1 MSGTSRASG
10 CPRRSARYPPS
21 DWHSHPRSPH
31 AVREGLRYRLA
42 GALGGALGTA
52 LLATVRF
59 RTLHRERY
67 DALTQ
72 REQPVLCALWHGRL
86 LPLTYFHRH
95 YGIAAMISQSKD
107 GEHIAR
113 IVEKWGIEAVRGS
126 TSRGGAAALREVA
139 RRIRA
144 GQSVAITPDGPKGP
158 RQRVQPGII
167 AAAQLT
173 GAPILPVVA
182 GCTRAWWPGKWDRF
196 CIPKP
201 FSKVLVLYGEPRL
214 VPRDTRPSEFA
225 RHALELENELNA
237 MLEQVDRQVQ
247 VPGREFRENAS

>member
-1 MSGTSRASG
+1 VRA
-10 CPRRSARYPPS
+10 
-21 DWHSHPRSPH
+21 
-31 AVREGLRYRLA
+31 GLRYAIAGSIGSALA
-42 GALGGALGTA
+42 TA

-59 RTLHRERY
+59 RTEHRERFE
-67 DALTQ
+67 AMAA
-72 REQPVLCALWHGRL
+72 RGQPMLFALWHGRL
-86 LPLTYFHRH
+86 LPLTYFHRDL
-95 YGIAAMISQSKD
+95 GVAAMISQSKD

-113 IVEKWGIEAVRGS
+113 IVGKWGIEAVRGS

-201 FSKVLVLYGEPRL
+201 FSRVLVLYGEPRH
-214 VPRDTRPSEFA
+214 VPRDASQSDLA
-225 RHALELENELNA
+225 RYALELENELNA
-237 MLEQVDRQVQ
+237 MLEQVDRAV
-247 VPGREFRENAS
+247 G